1 MLILSYCV
9 ELLLLE
15 GYTTDK
21 LWLSLKEGKLQSEI
35 RSQEGKKRK
44 RIRISLRLTR
54 VGDLLAVNR
63 AVQEAVAERTLIAL
77 TAEGLCFTPNRESNA
92 MGVVFGTMRY
102 VKR

>member
-77 TAEGLCFTPNRESNA
+77 IAEGLCFTPNRESNA